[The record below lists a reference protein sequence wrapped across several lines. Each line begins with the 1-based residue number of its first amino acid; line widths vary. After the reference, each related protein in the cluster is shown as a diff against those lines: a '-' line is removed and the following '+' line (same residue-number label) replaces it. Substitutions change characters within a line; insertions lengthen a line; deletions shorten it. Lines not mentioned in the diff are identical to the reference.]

1 MTTES
6 KKERDNM
13 FVYVQVD
20 KVPQEALKSISAGR
34 LRGMSDINPMWR
46 IKAMTQAFGPCGIG
60 WRYTIDK
67 QWTEQ
72 YGNEVKCFCNVS
84 LYIKVDGSWSEPIQG
99 TGGSAMV
106 AMERSGA
113 YVNDE
118 AYKMA
123 LTDALSV
130 AMKSLGVGANIYFS
144 KDSDYGTK
152 YSMQTT
158 PPQTTAQQQNKQ
170 QQSAPQPN
178 TQSLLLAAKG
188 EAAKITD
195 RNGFGAWWNKYPTL
209 QQNQE
214 FLAIAQELGKK
225 FPKK

>member
-1 MTTES
+1 MEE
-6 KKERDNM
+6 KDKM
-13 FVYVQVD
+13 FVYNQVD
-20 KVPQEALKSISAGR
+20 KVPQEALKSIGAGR

-46 IKAMTQAFGPCGIG
+46 IKAMTKAFGPCGIG

-72 YGNEVKCFCNVS
+72 YGNEVKCFCNIS
-84 LYIKVDGSWSEPIQG
+84 LYIKVDGTWSEAIQG
-99 TGGSAMV
+99 TGGSAIV
-106 AMERSGA
+106 AMERGGA

-130 AMKSLGVGANIYFS
+130 AMKALGVGANIYFS
-144 KDSDYGTK
+144 KDADYGTK
-152 YSMQTT
+152 YAMQST
-158 PPQTTAQQQNKQ
+158 PPQPTAS
-170 QQSAPQPN
+170 QQSAPQP
-178 TQSLLLAAKG
+178 TPQQLLVIAKG
-188 EAAKITD
+188 DATKVTD
-195 RNGFGAWWNKYPTL
+195 RKEFGAWWAKYPTL

-214 FLAIAQELGKK
+214 FLALAQELGKK